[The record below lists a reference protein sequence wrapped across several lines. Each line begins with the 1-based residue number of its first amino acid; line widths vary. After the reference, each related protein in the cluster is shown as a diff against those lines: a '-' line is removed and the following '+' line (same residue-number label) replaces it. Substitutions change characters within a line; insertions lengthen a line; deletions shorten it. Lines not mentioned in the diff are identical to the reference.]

1 MIKLSK
7 YSEYDENRLLQLIK
21 TTSKFEKLAKE
32 IEGLILND
40 SVLNRIIS
48 NIPKKKENI
57 VENLILANFKDI
69 KDAKEQL
76 DHVMYTF
83 TDDWDK
89 YKKQYNEF
97 SKKKINMKLLKA
109 QNNKTC
115 PYCNENY
122 ITNRAENTS
131 HQLDHFYSKSK
142 YPIFALSIY
151 NLIPSCY
158 ACNHTKGDHT
168 ITVSPFDDDY
178 DFDDI
183 TMTYI
188 PKNENFLYNEDSF
201 DICFICNHQENDE
214 KFKTNRKVLGLDAAY
229 ENHKD
234 YFMELMRKGETYDED
249 TINSLLSSYPNLFLS
264 KDEVLQNIYANYIEI
279 SKLNQRPLSKLTR
292 DYLKEI
298 GILK

>member
-7 YSEYDENRLLQLIK
+7 YSEYDEDRLLQLIK
-21 TTSKFEKLAKE
+21 TTTKFEILAKE
-32 IEGLILND
+32 VEDIIFKD
-40 SVLNRIIS
+40 TVLNRIINS
-48 NIPKKKENI
+48 IPKKKENL
-57 VENLILANFKDI
+57 VENLILTDFKNI
-69 KDAKEQL
+69 KDVKKQL
-76 DHVMYTF
+76 DCVSYVF

-97 SKKKINMKLLKA
+97 SKKKINIELLKA

-158 ACNHTKGDHT
+158 ACNHTKGDQT

-188 PKNENFLYNEDSF
+188 PKNEDFLYNEDSF
-201 DICFICNHQENDE
+201 DICFICSQQENDE

-229 ENHKD
+229 DNHKD
-234 YFMELMRKGETYDED
+234 YLLELMRKGEIYNEE
-249 TINSLLSSYPNLFLS
+249 TIQSLLSEYPQLFSS
-264 KDEVLQNIYANYIEI
+264 KEEVLQTIYANYIEI